1 MPLHRCSRN
10 VPAPRSSPTPAIAI
24 TGAEAACCLG
34 EDLESIMRRVKAAES
49 GLAMLGDFGLPK
61 KRGGW
66 IADRKR
72 MLHQRYGPASALAV
86 DVAKRAVAA
95 RGWSRDDLA
104 DACVFAG
111 SSRGNAAGWL
121 DAWPGRKRR
130 KIYAASNNLHSE
142 IAAAVSIELGIR
154 GATHLLSN
162 GCASGLDALGMAM
175 LHLRCG
181 LAKRAVVVSVD
192 LPLSPALLTSFAE
205 SGLLSANDV
214 NDPYSPKTS
223 GFFPAEAG
231 VAILLEAGTKRPA
244 DAWCELAGY
253 WTTSD
258 AYDPIGAEPKG
269 EGITRCLKAAAKAL
283 SPRRIAAICPHGNGT
298 PAQAAAEATALKAV
312 FAETAHKPTLRLLK
326 PFTGHSLGASGAL
339 ETAILAHSMR
349 EGLLPPNLPN
359 LTEPAKGFMAPA
371 SAQELRQGDV
381 VLNLSVAMGGHN
393 AVVAMTR

>member
-1 MPLHRCSRN
+1 
-10 VPAPRSSPTPAIAI
+10 
-24 TGAEAACCLG
+24 
-34 EDLESIMRRVKAAES
+34 LESIMRRVKAAES

-66 IADRKR
+66 IVDRKR

-121 DAWPGRKRR
+121 DPWPGRKRR

-359 LTEPAKGFMAPA
+359 LTEPAKGFTVPA
-371 SAQELRQGDV
+371 SASKLAKDEV